1 VRGVLSLVLFLAASF
16 NSAAARSEPSGAEN
30 AIRKLLDDQVAA
42 WNRGDVVTFM
52 EGYWKSS
59 QTTFSGA
66 SGVLRGW
73 HAVLE
78 RYRRQ
83 YPDRAAMGKLMFS
96 NLEISLLAPDAALV
110 LGHWRLERAQDR
122 PSGVFTLVLR
132 KLPEGWRIVHDHT
145 SVVVRSPELEVRSS
159 IFFGPLVAIGAQG
172 TF

>member
-1 VRGVLSLVLFLAASF
+1 VRQGWALILFLAASL
-16 NSAAARSEPSGAEN
+16 NPAVTRSEPADADT

-42 WNRGDVVTFM
+42 WNRGDVVAFM
-52 EGYWKSS
+52 EGYWKSP

-73 HAVLE
+73 QAVLE

-83 YPDRAAMGKLMFS
+83 YPDRAAMGRLSFS
-96 NLEISLLAPDAALV
+96 DLEISLLAPNAALV
-110 LGHWRLERAQDR
+110 LGHWQLEHAQDR

-145 SVVVRSPELEVRSS
+145 SVVVRSPESAVRSS
-159 IFFGPLVAIGAQG
+159 VLFGPLVAIGAQG